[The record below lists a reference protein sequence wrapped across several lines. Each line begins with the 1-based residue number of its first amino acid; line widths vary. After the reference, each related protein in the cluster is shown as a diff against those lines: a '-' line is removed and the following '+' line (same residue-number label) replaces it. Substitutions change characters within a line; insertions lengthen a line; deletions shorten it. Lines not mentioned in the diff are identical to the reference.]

1 MSYFKEFTFFL
12 GCKYNGKNNLS
23 SCIND
28 ETCLYC
34 QFANCS
40 IIQGSANVRQA
51 SKAWT
56 VRFLA
61 NAGGEQKF
69 NLWQSCKILLAL
81 TIFSK
86 MFLWLQIWDRLR
98 LPVLLLLQELS
109 RLRLGD
115 RRVSVQPGQSWWHV
129 FVKEVTCICQRS
141 YMYLYLVTWLWPHGS
156 GPRQCKVPPTSEK
169 ITKRTAQRRCPFFRQ
184 HYSLACN
191 EFVGWQGLC
200 TTGSHMTIMMTIE
213 RRCKQPPTKSRP
225 ILTPPHPGLA
235 RGKLLLEMF
244 KVELGRGLRSELW
257 LRIWHLPPSDWL
269 DNSDIFLVWGPC
281 CALLCC
287 DYYYVVIIF
296 LAWNSVKVV
305 NTRWMH
311 LWEGL
316 HW

>member
-1 MSYFKEFTFFL
+1 MSYFKGFTFSL

-115 RRVSVQPGQSWWHV
+115 RRVSVQPGQSWCQV
-129 FVKEVTCICQRS
+129 FVKEVTCIFRS
-141 YMYLYLVTWLWPHGS
+141 PW
-156 GPRQCKVPPTSEK
+156 
-169 ITKRTAQRRCPFFRQ
+169 
-184 HYSLACN
+184 
-191 EFVGWQGLC
+191 
-200 TTGSHMTIMMTIE
+200 
-213 RRCKQPPTKSRP
+213 
-225 ILTPPHPGLA
+225 
-235 RGKLLLEMF
+235 
-244 KVELGRGLRSELW
+244 GRGFDHMVADPGNVKCHPPLKRSQKEELR
-257 LRIWHLPPSDWL
+257 
-269 DNSDIFLVWGPC
+269 G
-281 CALLCC
+281 
-287 DYYYVVIIF
+287 VV
-296 LAWNSVKVV
+296 LSLG
-305 NTRWMH
+305 NTIH
-311 LWEGL
+311 
-316 HW
+316 